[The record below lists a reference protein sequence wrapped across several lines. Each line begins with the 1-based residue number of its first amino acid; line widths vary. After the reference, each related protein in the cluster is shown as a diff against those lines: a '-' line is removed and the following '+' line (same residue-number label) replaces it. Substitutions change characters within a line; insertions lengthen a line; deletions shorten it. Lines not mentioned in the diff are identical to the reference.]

1 VSTRSEHMAWAKER
15 ALAYV
20 DAGDVSNAFASLTSD
35 VSKHPE
41 TADHGGIDLGYLL
54 LMSGSLSTVPEMRE
68 YIEGFR

>member
-1 VSTRSEHMAWAKER
+1 MSTRSEHMAWAKER

-20 DAGDVSNAFASLTSD
+20 DAGDFTTALASLTSD

-54 LMSGSLSTVPEMRE
+54 LMSGGLSTGPEMRAF
-68 YIEGFR
+68 IEGMA